1 METSNLDVATQRYDC
16 CFELL
21 RKGIYFEVDT
31 EGSHVSFS
39 NYKDSEFLT
48 EICLKKD
55 DVIRLIEKLQSYV
68 SVK

>member
-1 METSNLDVATQRYDC
+1 METNNLDVATQRYDC

-39 NYKDSEFLT
+39 SFKDEEFLT
-48 EICLKKD
+48 EVCLRKD
-55 DVIRLIEKLQSYV
+55 DVMRLIHQLQDSLEKE
-68 SVK
+68 

>member
-1 METSNLDVATQRYDC
+1 MNNRYSC
-16 CFELL
+16 YFELP

-31 EGSHVSFS
+31 EASHVSFS

-48 EICLKKD
+48 EVCLEKD
-55 DVIRLIEKLQSYV
+55 DVVRLIEQLQSYV